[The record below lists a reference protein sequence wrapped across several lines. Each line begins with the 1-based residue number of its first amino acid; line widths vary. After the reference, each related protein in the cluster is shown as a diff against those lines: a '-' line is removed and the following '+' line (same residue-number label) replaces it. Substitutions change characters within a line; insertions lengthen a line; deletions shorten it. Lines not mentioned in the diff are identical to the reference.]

1 MFPGRDWQLGVGIV
15 NLSAASESVRY
26 LISKITVLPFQ
37 SILFPIPI
45 LTTTRILRVK
55 IIDHFE
61 LNLQVVLI
69 PQN

>member
-15 NLSAASESVRY
+15 NLSAGSESVRY